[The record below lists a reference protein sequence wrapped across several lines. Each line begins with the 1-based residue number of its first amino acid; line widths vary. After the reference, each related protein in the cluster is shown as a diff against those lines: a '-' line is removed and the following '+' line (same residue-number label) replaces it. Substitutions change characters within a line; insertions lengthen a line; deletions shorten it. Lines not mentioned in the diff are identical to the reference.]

1 MALFW
6 RLVNGTE
13 SSSYSWTFDT
23 TRQAAG
29 CIVAYSGVNITVP
42 PSSNS
47 GSTTTAGTSLA
58 GVGTNSSYETGLA
71 LQFYGTRNTTGAS
84 SQTAGGTYVKRED
97 TCTTA
102 SVFMGIAAQDAT
114 KGLTVGGTATTGNTC
129 TVASTAQ
136 GFALFLEDARP
147 AFTGLAADQYSE
159 ASFTASANTLTATST
174 QANVPNTNFLAWIS
188 INKDTATVSSIA
200 TGGLLTWSFVTRV
213 NTNAGCLELWQ
224 AFAAQPFNSTSTI
237 VTLSTSVTSANC
249 MVVGFI
255 GADPTSGTGSSAI
268 GAVATGTFTAAA
280 PSISLVTTRNNSWV
294 WAVANSSNTSSTIT
308 AGSSQ
313 TIIRTQTD
321 STNATESWMWRQ
333 SSRTATTGTTVTMN
347 ATAPAAGT
355 GNILA
360 VEVLTQRIYNLST
373 TGSG

>member
-6 RLVNGTE
+6 RLVDGTE
-13 SSSYSWTFDT
+13 SSSYNWSFDT
-23 TRQAAG
+23 ARQAAG
-29 CIVAYSGVNITVP
+29 CILAYSGASITVP

-47 GSTTTAGTSLA
+47 GSTTTAGTNLA

-71 LQFYGTRNTTGAS
+71 LQFYGTRNTTGAG
-84 SQTAGGTYVKRED
+84 SQTAGGTYIKRED

-102 SVFMGIAAQDAT
+102 SVFMGLAAQDAT
-114 KGLTVGGTATTGNTC
+114 KGLPVGGTASTGNTC

-159 ASFTASANTLTATST
+159 ASITASANILTATST
-174 QANVPNTNFLAWIS
+174 QANVPNTSFLAWVS
-188 INKDTATVSSIA
+188 INKDVATVSSIA
-200 TGGLLTWSFVTRV
+200 TGGLLTWTFVTRV
-213 NTNAGCLELWQ
+213 NTNAGCLELWR
-224 AFAAQPFNSTSTI
+224 AFAAQPFTSTNTI
-237 VTLSTSVTSANC
+237 VTLSANVTSANC
-249 MVVGFI
+249 MVLGFI
-255 GADPTSGTGSSAI
+255 GADFSSGTGSSAI
-268 GAVATGTFTAAA
+268 GAVSTGAFSAAA
-280 PSISLVTTRNNSWV
+280 PSISLTTTRNNSWV

-313 TIIRTQTD
+313 TLTRTQTD

-333 SSRTATTGTTVTMN
+333 SSRTPTTGTTVTMN
-347 ATAPAAGT
+347 ATAPSGGT

-360 VEVLTQRIYNLST
+360 VEILPHRFGHMSSLGV
-373 TGSG
+373 G